1 MKNNKAFTLIELLV
15 VVLIIGIL
23 AAVALPQ
30 YQKAVMKS
38 RYATLK
44 NLVHSVAQAQE
55 RYYLANNTY
64 ATNWDEL
71 DIEIGGQDAS
81 TSSSAKRTFDWGYC
95 DMLGTGQS
103 EHQQI
108 YCDNEKIHM
117 HYQMYFEHSPMRP
130 GERRCVTYN
139 STTTS
144 LNSQVCQ
151 SETGKKEVSYVSTPQ
166 LYWLYD

>member
-1 MKNNKAFTLIELLV
+1 MKNTKAFTLIELLV

-44 NLVHSVAQAQE
+44 DLVHSVAQAQE
-55 RYYLANNTY
+55 RYYLANNAY
-64 ATNWDEL
+64 ANDWESL
-71 DIEIGGQDAS
+71 DIEIGGQDD
-81 TSSSAKRTFDWGYC
+81 TSSSYPKRLFNWGSC
-95 DMLGTGQS
+95 IMMGTGW

-108 YCDNEKIHM
+108 YCDNEQIDM
-117 HYQMYFEHSPMRP
+117 HYQMYFDHAPLHA

-139 STTTS
+139 STATS